1 MLSWYLRSIVRII
14 FFTKNKFKKIES
26 RIGYIFKNKNI
37 LEEALTHK
45 SLDTST
51 NYERLEF
58 LGDSTLNIIISEWL
72 YEKYPNYNEGLL
84 TKARSDLVN
93 KDFLVS
99 IAKKILFQEDLM
111 IGNSIKKNNQ
121 KAIMNIYSDIFE
133 SILGAIFIDGG
144 IKNAKK
150 FIYKHLLLNLD
161 ESKIINKNYK
171 GMLIEKCHA
180 LKYPNPVF
188 KLINKKLEN
197 LSNFEVELTINNISY
212 KGFGDT
218 KKNAEANASKAALEG
233 LIIR

>member
-121 KAIMNIYSDIFE
+121 KAIMN
-133 SILGAIFIDGG
+133 GG